1 MKRAA
6 ATDAYAL
13 GSDPEPLRVAPV
25 VWTARPDGHTEY
37 LTNLHSDWIH
47 LAVDRTHIWGLLRLV
62 HPGDFAEM
70 RDAWK
75 HAVGSG
81 TPFELEARLGRV
93 NGTHR
98 AMEIHGAPRR
108 GPDGKVLSWIGTCT
122 DIDIREQMLGR
133 LREAERHAA
142 ESLVFLEALQST
154 APVGFG
160 FVSRDF
166 RYLRV
171 NETLAAINGV
181 SVQQHTHRR
190 VADVVPDLWP
200 QIEPVYRHVLET
212 GEAIVNVEMVGEAPG
227 ATGQMRYWLISYYP
241 VRVNGDVVGIGVV
254 VVDVTER
261 REAEHLQSAVMANMV
276 EGVYAVDGEG
286 RLTFMNAAASRMLG
300 WLGEELHG
308 KPMHAAI
315 HFQHADGSPFPAKEC
330 QLLRAQANG
339 TVVRV
344 KDDAYTHKDGSI
356 VPVSYS
362 AAPLVSG
369 TSHCGVVVVFRDTS
383 ADKADQ
389 ASAQREL
396 DTLTWVGRIRDALDD
411 DRFVLY
417 SQPIIPLAGGEHAE
431 ELLVRMVG
439 RDGELI
445 QPRSFLPAAERFD
458 LIGEIDE
465 WVMREGIRV
474 AAHGRR
480 VQLNLSGSTIGTRD
494 LLPAIESELNR
505 AGVDPSHVVFEIT
518 ETSLMEDLGAGE
530 AFARGLADLGCGLAL
545 DDFGTGYGSFTYL
558 KKLPIKYLKI
568 DIEFVRELGS
578 NLANQQVVRAVV
590 NLAHGF
596 DAQTIAE
603 GVEDAE
609 TMLLLSD
616 YGVDFAQGF
625 HLGRPEPITLD

>member
-1 MKRAA
+1 
-6 ATDAYAL
+6 
-13 GSDPEPLRVAPV
+13 
-25 VWTARPDGHTEY
+25 
-37 LTNLHSDWIH
+37 
-47 LAVDRTHIWGLLRLV
+47 
-62 HPGDFAEM
+62 
-70 RDAWK
+70 
-75 HAVGSG
+75 
-81 TPFELEARLGRV
+81 
-93 NGTHR
+93 
-98 AMEIHGAPRR
+98 
-108 GPDGKVLSWIGTCT
+108 
-122 DIDIREQMLGR
+122 
-133 LREAERHAA
+133 
-142 ESLVFLEALQST
+142 
-154 APVGFG
+154 
-160 FVSRDF
+160 
-166 RYLRV
+166 
-171 NETLAAINGV
+171 
-181 SVQQHTHRR
+181 
-190 VADVVPDLWP
+190 
-200 QIEPVYRHVLET
+200 
-212 GEAIVNVEMVGEAPG
+212 
-227 ATGQMRYWLISYYP
+227 
-241 VRVNGDVVGIGVV
+241 
-254 VVDVTER
+254 
-261 REAEHLQSAVMANMV
+261 
-276 EGVYAVDGEG
+276 VDGEG

-300 WLGEELHG
+300 WLGEELQG

-369 TSHCGVVVVFRDTS
+369 TCHCGVVVVFRDTS

-417 SQPIIPLAGGEHAE
+417 SQPIIPLAGGERAE

-445 QPRSFLPAAERFD
+445 LPGSFLPAAERFD

-480 VQLNLSGSTIGTRD
+480 VQLNLSGSTIVTRD

-578 NLANQQVVRAVV
+578 NLANQHVVRAVV